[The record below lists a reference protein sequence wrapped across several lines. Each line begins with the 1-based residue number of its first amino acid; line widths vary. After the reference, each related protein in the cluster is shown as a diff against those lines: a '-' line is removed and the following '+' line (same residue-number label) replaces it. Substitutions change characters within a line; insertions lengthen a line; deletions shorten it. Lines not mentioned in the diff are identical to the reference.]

1 MEHMRDIA
9 RVASLL
15 TVVCLSCCS
24 AGIAPSPAFQARH
37 PVPGEHPRLLG
48 SRQDLRELAYRK
60 PGEYQRVLGVA
71 LEREGGDHEQMIS
84 SALVYAVS
92 GDEGIGRQALDL
104 AIKYVDG
111 PIRVG
116 HETFGRDLA
125 RCAFVY
131 DLCWPL
137 WTKEERTR
145 FHSYMNRTVDANA
158 ASETSVF
165 HNGWYSYKQWG
176 IGLAAYATYYENER
190 APAIL
195 SAIENEYRS
204 RVVPSFRLAG
214 DGGGWAEGYYVNYWS
229 YEWLVFCEVALRCEG
244 VDYFAMSP
252 EFLGK
257 RAVASMFETY
267 PGIRELGSRRPAP
280 VGDSGGRVFTGERD
294 KALAARRILVNH
306 FRDDPVHQVV
316 HAFNETT
323 PESGSDVNAYKD
335 FLWRDTTVRKGNLK
349 DFRLSYVSPG
359 PGFVFARSS
368 WDEDAT
374 WFLFQCGDR
383 FTSHQHLDAGN
394 FLIYRHEELIG
405 DGGHFY
411 SFATDHEVNYL
422 LRSIAHN
429 TLLVKDPHETWPAI
443 RKGKVTS
450 NDGGQ
455 THNWPHRNGSVE
467 DAAEWEK
474 GRAIY
479 DVADIVAF
487 EDRGSYLYVAGDCTR
502 AYSPSKLEYF
512 TRQIVF
518 IRPGTFVIFDRVKS
532 TDPGFR
538 KTFLLQAMKQ
548 PTLSGQHLI
557 VTNGK
562 GRLFVQT
569 LLPAEAEVKQIFG
582 QGLYR
587 IDGRDYPP
595 DHETGPA
602 PECRVE
608 ISPSQPRATDYFL
621 HVLTATDASTTRVPR
636 ATAKAEGNTVE
647 LRLPGIFITFTLD
660 RPGGEIGIAGSKTPL
675 ASEKRGS

>member
-1 MEHMRDIA
+1 
-9 RVASLL
+9 V
-15 TVVCLSCCS
+15 
-24 AGIAPSPAFQARH
+24 QARH
-37 PVPGEHPRLLG
+37 PIPREHPRLLG
-48 SRQDLRELAYRK
+48 SLQELRDLARRK
-60 PGEYQRVLGVA
+60 PDDYQRVLGVA

-104 AIKYVDG
+104 AMKYVDG

-125 RCAFVY
+125 RCSFVY

-137 WTKEERTR
+137 WTEEQRTR

-176 IGLAAYATYYENER
+176 IGLAAYATYYENGR
-190 APAIL
+190 APEIL
-195 SAIENEYRS
+195 AALEQEFRS

-252 EFLGK
+252 DFLGK

-267 PGIRELGSRRPAP
+267 PGIVELGSRRPAP
-280 VGDSGGRVFTGERD
+280 IGDSGGRVFTGERD
-294 KALAARRILVNH
+294 KALSARRILVNR

-316 HAFNETT
+316 HAYNETT
-323 PESGSDVNAYKD
+323 PVSGSDVNAYKD
-335 FLWRDTTVRKGNLK
+335 FLWRDVTVKKGDLK
-349 DFRLSYVSPG
+349 DSRLSYISPG

-368 WDEDAT
+368 WNEDAT

-394 FLIYRHEELIG
+394 FLIYKHSELIG

-411 SFATDHEVNYL
+411 SFATNHEVNYL

-429 TLLVKDPHETWPAI
+429 TVLVKNPLETWPAI
-443 RKGKVTS
+443 RKGVVTS

-455 THNWPHRNGSVE
+455 THNWPHSNGSVE
-467 DAAEWEK
+467 DAAAWEK
-474 GRAIY
+474 DRAIY
-479 DVADIVAF
+479 DVADILAF
-487 EDRGSYLYVAGDCTR
+487 EDRGSYVYVAGDCTR
-502 AYSPSKLEYF
+502 AYSQRKLEYF

-532 TDPGFR
+532 TDPQFR
-538 KTFLLQAMKQ
+538 KTFLLQAMKR
-548 PTLSGQHLI
+548 PVLSDQQLVI
-557 VTNGK
+557 TNGK

-569 LLPAEAEVKQIFG
+569 LLPEEAAVKMFSGAE
-582 QGLYR
+582 LYR
-587 IDGRDYPP
+587 IDGRGYPP

-608 ISPSQPRATDYFL
+608 ISPPRARAVDYFL
-621 HVLTATDASTTRVPR
+621 HVLTATDASTTKVPR
-636 ATAKAEGNTVE
+636 ATAKIGQNAAE
-647 LRLPGIFITFTLD
+647 LRLPGISVIFTLD
-660 RPGGEIGIAGSKTPL
+660 RPGGEIKIAGSK
-675 ASEKRGS
+675 ASFTNQKMTS

>member
-1 MEHMRDIA
+1 MAPCRIRYARFGAGMHIMTNMRDPIRFAALTIA
-9 RVASLL
+9 ICLACCSGAMVTSPASL
-15 TVVCLSCCS
+15 
-24 AGIAPSPAFQARH
+24 ARH
-37 PVPGEHPRLLG
+37 AVPNKHPRLLG
-48 SRQDLRELAYRK
+48 SQQELRELARNK
-60 PGEYQRVLGVA
+60 PETYQRVLGVA
-71 LEREGGDHEQMIS
+71 LEREGGDHEQIVS
-84 SALVYAVS
+84 SALVYAIS

-104 AIKYVDG
+104 AMKYVDG

-125 RCAFVY
+125 RCAFAY

-137 WTKEERTR
+137 WTEDQRRR

-195 SAIENEYRS
+195 SAIEQEFRS

-214 DGGGWAEGYYVNYWS
+214 NGGGWAEGYYVNYWS

-244 VDYFAMSP
+244 LDYFAMSP
-252 EFLGK
+252 EFLGN

-267 PGIRELGSRRPAP
+267 PGIGELGSRRPAP
-280 VGDSGGRVFTGERD
+280 IGDSGGRVFTGERD
-294 KALAARRILVNH
+294 KALSARRILVNH

-323 PESGSDVNAYKD
+323 PVSGSDVNAYKD
-335 FLWRDTTVRKGNLK
+335 FLWRDTTVRKGDLK
-349 DFRLSYVSPG
+349 NFRLSHLSPG

-394 FLIYRHEELIG
+394 FLIYKHEELIG

-429 TLLVKDPHETWPAI
+429 TVLVKDPHETWPAI
-443 RKGKVTS
+443 RKGTVTS

-455 THNWPHRNGSVE
+455 THDWPHHNGSVE
-467 DAAEWEK
+467 DAAGWEK
-474 GRAIY
+474 GRKIY
-479 DVADIVAF
+479 DVADILAF
-487 EDRGSYLYVAGDCTR
+487 EDSGSYLYVAGDCTR
-502 AYSPSKLEYF
+502 AYSARKLEYF

-538 KTFLLQAMKQ
+538 KTFLLQAMKR
-548 PTLSGQHLI
+548 PAPSGQDLVI
-557 VTNGK
+557 TNGK

-569 LLPAEAEVKQIFG
+569 LLPAEAEVKQISG
-582 QGLYR
+582 QELYR

-608 ISPSQPRATDYFL
+608 ISPPQPRAIDYFL

-636 ATAKAEGNTVE
+636 ATAKVEGND
-647 LRLPGIFITFTLD
+647 G
-660 RPGGEIGIAGSKTPL
+660 
-675 ASEKRGS
+675 

>member
-1 MEHMRDIA
+1 MMANPVRFAPLTIA
-9 RVASLL
+9 LCLACCSGGTVASQ
-15 TVVCLSCCS
+15 VV
-24 AGIAPSPAFQARH
+24 QARH
-37 PVPGEHPRLLG
+37 PVPREHPRLLG
-48 SRQDLRELAYRK
+48 SLQELRELTRRK
-60 PGEYQRVLGVA
+60 PDDYQRVLGVA

-104 AIKYVDG
+104 AMKYVDG
-111 PIRVG
+111 PVRVG

-137 WTKEERTR
+137 WTEEQRTR
-145 FHSYMNRTVDANA
+145 FRSYMNRTVDANA

-176 IGLAAYATYYENER
+176 IGLAAYATYYESGR

-195 SAIENEYRS
+195 AALEQEFRS
-204 RVVPSFRLAG
+204 RAVPSFRLAG
-214 DGGGWAEGYYVNYWS
+214 DGGGWAEGYYINYWS

-252 EFLGK
+252 DFLGK

-267 PGIRELGSRRPAP
+267 PGIVELGSRRPAP
-280 VGDSGGRVFTGERD
+280 IGDSGGRVFTGERD
-294 KALAARRILVNH
+294 KALSARRILVNR

-316 HAFNETT
+316 HAYNETT
-323 PESGSDVNAYKD
+323 PVSGSDVNAYKD
-335 FLWRDTTVRKGNLK
+335 FLWRDVTVKKGDLK
-349 DFRLSYVSPG
+349 DFRLSYLSPG

-368 WDEDAT
+368 WNEDAT

-394 FLIYRHEELIG
+394 FLIYKHSELIG

-411 SFATDHEVNYL
+411 SFATNHEVNYL
-422 LRSIAHN
+422 LRSMAHN
-429 TLLVKDPHETWPAI
+429 TVLVKDPLETWPAI
-443 RKGKVTS
+443 RKGAVAS

-455 THNWPHRNGSVE
+455 THNWPHSNGSVE
-467 DAAEWEK
+467 DAAAWEK
-474 GRAIY
+474 DRAIY
-479 DVADIVAF
+479 DVADILAF

-502 AYSPSKLEYF
+502 AYSPRKLEYF

-532 TDPGFR
+532 TDPQFR
-538 KTFLLQAMKQ
+538 KTFLLQAMKR
-548 PTLSGQHLI
+548 PVLSDQELVI
-557 VTNGK
+557 TNAK

-569 LLPAEAEVKQIFG
+569 LLPEEAAVTQFSGAE
-582 QGLYR
+582 LYR

-608 ISPSQPRATDYFL
+608 ISPPRARAVDYFL
-621 HVLTATDASTTRVPR
+621 HVMTATDASTTKVPR
-636 ATAKAEGNTVE
+636 ATAKIGQNATE
-647 LRLPGIFITFTLD
+647 LRLPGISVIFTLD
-660 RPGGEIGIAGSKTPL
+660 RPGGEIKIAGTKASFTNQKMTP
-675 ASEKRGS
+675 